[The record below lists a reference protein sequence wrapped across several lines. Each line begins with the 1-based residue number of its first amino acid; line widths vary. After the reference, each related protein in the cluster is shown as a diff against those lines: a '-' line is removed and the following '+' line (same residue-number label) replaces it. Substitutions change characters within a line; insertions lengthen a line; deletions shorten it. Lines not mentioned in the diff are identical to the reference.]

1 MYVHMYG
8 NVYSTVLGQVEIDER
23 LERTVMKLVLFCCLF
38 IAIGDDHLMSP
49 ILLIPPF
56 LPY

>member
-1 MYVHMYG
+1 MYG
-8 NVYSTVLGQVEIDER
+8 NVMNVYNTVLGQVEIDEH
-23 LERTVMKLVLFCCLF
+23 LERTFLKLVLFCCLF

-49 ILLIPPF
+49 ILLFPPF